1 MSMKSAT
8 EQYYE
13 GLLREKNRNAWA
25 GVSKQIGEVAAEP
38 VKVDMFK
45 AGEAKEAES
54 AQYDEEL
61 QRREEVARVDGV
73 ARAWK
78 SFGSDIAHAVNEGL

>member
-25 GVSKQIGEVAAEP
+25 GVSKQIGEVSADP
-38 VKVDMFK
+38 VKVGTF
-45 AGEAKEAES
+45 GTEEAKKAES
-54 AQYDEEL
+54 VQYDEEL
-61 QRREEVARVDGV
+61 QRREEVARADGV

>member
-1 MSMKSAT
+1 M
-8 EQYYE
+8 
-13 GLLREKNRNAWA
+13 
-25 GVSKQIGEVAAEP
+25 
-38 VKVDMFK
+38 KVDMFK

-54 AQYDEEL
+54 AQYDEEF

>member
-25 GVSKQIGEVAAEP
+25 GVFPGA
-38 VKVDMFK
+38 
-45 AGEAKEAES
+45 
-54 AQYDEEL
+54 
-61 QRREEVARVDGV
+61 
-73 ARAWK
+73 
-78 SFGSDIAHAVNEGL
+78 

>member
-38 VKVDMFK
+38 VNVDMFRTE
-45 AGEAKEAES
+45 EAKAAGS
-54 AQYDEEL
+54 AQYDEGL
-61 QRREEVARVDGV
+61 QGREDP
-73 ARAWK
+73 
-78 SFGSDIAHAVNEGL
+78 DH